1 MSSSNDHL
9 PLPPSTSKPRLSP
22 LDFRNTELV
31 SRLLAATPPYLYN
44 MSLLPNSYFFSE
56 MLRSLVQAKQENAA
70 NAESMMASSVH
81 SRRSRKRPWLVS
93 RHEEASKH
101 VPKIEKTEVAD
112 WPKVTSEKVSPIELI
127 RKSPIS
133 RVLEDSKTYM
143 KEKSGPFEHVQAE
156 PPNTGLVLPPAPPI
170 WFPPIYPSPY
180 VDPLHF
186 FIDLRVS
193 GHIYDK
199 SQKECVNF
207 DRSANKEYPSTIV
220 SSNSESEHSQNA
232 EKSNLPFA
240 PSRYGSHNSAFSVPQ
255 QKYRNSSP
263 MNLTQ
268 VDSDSK
274 CTKFDV
280 KSMGFEKSTNRT
292 GTKYVVSN
300 IESIY
305 RNVNPTQ
312 RTSDCSPEKIA
323 KTEEEKIQSAFR
335 LFSENSDLEVRELT
349 PVDVID
355 GEDPGF
361 KIDVQT

>member
-1 MSSSNDHL
+1 MMASSNDHL
-9 PLPPSTSKPRLSP
+9 SIPPPTSKPRLSP

-70 NAESMMASSVH
+70 NAESMMASSIH
-81 SRRSRKRPWLVS
+81 SRRSRKRPWLIS
-93 RHEEASKH
+93 RQEETSKH
-101 VPKIEKTEVAD
+101 IPKVEKTEIAD
-112 WPKVTSEKVSPIELI
+112 WAKPPVEKPSPIELV
-127 RKSPIS
+127 RKSPNS
-133 RVLEDSKTYM
+133 RTLEDSKTYL
-143 KEKSGPFEHVQAE
+143 KEKHTPFEHVQ
-156 PPNTGLVLPPAPPI
+156 PDQPNPGLVLPPAPPI

-180 VDPLHF
+180 MDPLHF

-199 SQKECVNF
+199 SQKDASF
-207 DRSANKEYPSTIV
+207 DRSANKDYPSTVV
-220 SSNSESEHSQNA
+220 SSNSESDQSLNS
-232 EKSNLPFA
+232 EKNNLSFL
-240 PSRYGSHNSAFSVPQ
+240 PSRYGSHKSAFSVPN
-255 QKYRNSSP
+255 QKYGNNTP

-268 VDSDSK
+268 LDSDSK

-305 RNVNPTQ
+305 RNINSTD
-312 RTSDCSPEKIA
+312 RMSECSQEKRS
-323 KTEEEKIQSAFR
+323 KMEEEKGS
-335 LFSENSDLEVRELT
+335 FSFQMFSDNSDLDVRGHS
-349 PVDVID
+349 PVDVVD
-355 GEDPGF
+355 GEEQGY